1 MHFCKRNLDFLKFP
15 VDIVTR
21 IRRRREPPFQSL
33 PCRTGR
39 TARFDFATQN
49 LSGSVRSIPA
59 PIQENRWVFRRP
71 VTISSSFPC
80 KPDLFVVNAVHGFGV
95 RLPGGNAG
103 EPFCV
108 LGLGADFPLQ
118 LLDNLQREAGA
129 VNHEV
134 GRKHS

>member
-1 MHFCKRNLDFLKFP
+1 MEPDVGRWGGFLGL
-15 VDIVTR
+15 
-21 IRRRREPPFQSL
+21 EL
-33 PCRTGR
+33 
-39 TARFDFATQN
+39 
-49 LSGSVRSIPA
+49 
-59 PIQENRWVFRRP
+59 
-71 VTISSSFPC
+71 
-80 KPDLFVVNAVHGFGV
+80 GV